1 MAAKTFKMTSEGKA
15 ELEKEL
21 DYLKTEGR
29 IDIAEKLK
37 VARSYGDL
45 SENSEYDEAK
55 SEQAKIEA
63 RISELEYQL
72 DNVEIVD
79 SVDKDAVSM
88 GSKLKV
94 KRISDGVELS
104 FEIVGFAQSNPAEG
118 KISDEGP
125 IGRLLWARSR
135 AKKLLLKLLSAILI
149 MRFCQSTNLLKQE
162 V

>member
-1 MAAKTFKMTSEGKA
+1 MATKTFKMTSAGKA

-72 DNVEIVD
+72 ENSEIVD
-79 SVDKDAVSM
+79 SIDKDAVSM
-88 GSKLKV
+88 GSVVTV
-94 KRISDGVELS
+94 KRLSDGVEAKY
-104 FEIVGFAQSNPAEG
+104 EIVGFAQSNPAEC
-118 KISDEGP
+118 KISDESPVGMALMGAKEGETVVVEAP
-125 IGRLLWARSR
+125 IGNLEYEII
-135 AKKLLLKLLSAILI
+135 AID
-149 MRFCQSTNLLKQE
+149 
-162 V
+162 

>member
-94 KRISDGVELS
+94 KRISDCVELS
-104 FEIVGFAQSNPAEG
+104 FEVVGFAQ
-118 KISDEGP
+118 
-125 IGRLLWARSR
+125 
-135 AKKLLLKLLSAILI
+135 
-149 MRFCQSTNLLKQE
+149 
-162 V
+162 

>member
-1 MAAKTFKMTSEGKA
+1 MTSEGKA

-45 SENSEYDEAK
+45 SENSELMKLRA
-55 SEQAKIEA
+55 SSKIEA

-118 KISDEGP
+118 KIS
-125 IGRLLWARSR
+125 
-135 AKKLLLKLLSAILI
+135 
-149 MRFCQSTNLLKQE
+149 
-162 V
+162 

>member
-45 SENSEYDEAK
+45 SENSE
-55 SEQAKIEA
+55 QAKIEA

-88 GSKLKV
+88 GSKVTV
-94 KRISDGVELS
+94 KRLSDGVES
-104 FEIVGFAQSNPAEG
+104 TYEIVGFAQSNPAQS
-118 KISDEGP
+118 KISDESPVGMALMGKKQGEKVLVEAP
-125 IGRLLWARSR
+125 IGNLEFEI
-135 AKKLLLKLLSAILI
+135 LSID
-149 MRFCQSTNLLKQE
+149 
-162 V
+162 

>member
-104 FEIVGFAQSNPAEG
+104 FEIVGFAQSNPAFLT
-118 KISDEGP
+118 KALSVW
-125 IGRLLWARSR
+125 LLWARSR

>member
-104 FEIVGFAQSNPAEG
+104 FEIVGFAQSNSAEG
-118 KISDEGP
+118 KISDESP
-125 IGRLLWARSR
+125 IGMALMG
-135 AKKLLLKLLSAILI
+135 KKQGEKVTVEAPIGNLDYEILSI
-149 MRFCQSTNLLKQE
+149 N
-162 V
+162 

>member
-88 GSKLKV
+88 GSKVTV
-94 KRISDGVELS
+94 KRLSDGVES
-104 FEIVGFAQSNPAEG
+104 TYEIVGLHSR
-118 KISDEGP
+118 I
-125 IGRLLWARSR
+125 RHR
-135 AKKLLLKLLSAILI
+135 AKFLMKA
-149 MRFCQSTNLLKQE
+149 R
-162 V
+162 

>member
-1 MAAKTFKMTSEGKA
+1 
-15 ELEKEL
+15 
-21 DYLKTEGR
+21 
-29 IDIAEKLK
+29 
-37 VARSYGDL
+37 
-45 SENSEYDEAK
+45 
-55 SEQAKIEA
+55 
-63 RISELEYQL
+63 
-72 DNVEIVD
+72 
-79 SVDKDAVSM
+79 M

-118 KISDEGP
+118 KISDESLSVW
-125 IGRLLWARSR
+125 LLWARSR

>member
-88 GSKLKV
+88 GSKVTV
-94 KRISDGVELS
+94 KRLSDGVES
-104 FEIVGFAQSNPAEG
+104 TYEIVGFAQSNPAQS
-118 KISDEGP
+118 KISAESPVGMALMGKKQGEKVLVEAP
-125 IGRLLWARSR
+125 IGNLEFEI
-135 AKKLLLKLLSAILI
+135 LSID
-149 MRFCQSTNLLKQE
+149 
-162 V
+162 